1 MTGGGLTGTGLTFGG
16 ALFMLGSWTA
26 ILVLLVF
33 CFTRIRAR
41 R

>member
-1 MTGGGLTGTGLTFGG
+1 VSGSGLTFGG

-26 ILVLLVF
+26 IVVLLVF

>member
-1 MTGGGLTGTGLTFGG
+1 MTDGGLTFGG

-33 CFTRIRAR
+33 CFTRIRGR